1 MMARLNPTY
10 LGAIIASAGIHAL
23 AFAVFPERNAPP
35 SGDEGD
41 SVVSLQAVVAG
52 LESEIEAFEAQLET
66 LTEDPVRLNPPLPLA
81 VASEATLRNSS
92 LMLPVEQ
99 LQRPDMPVNQ
109 PPQLRQSGDTA
120 VTDQLPRIES
130 FDESFEV
137 QTEIPNS
144 NPAQPLPADPPPTPA
159 LDGTLSAIIPLPQFS
174 QPQKPRPLQF
184 EDRIIRL
191 DSPSGTLEAQSV
203 PDTLNPVS
211 NPAQP
216 LPADPPPTPAL
227 DGTLSAIIPLPQFSQ
242 PQKPRPLQFEDTIIR
257 PDSPS
262 ESSES
267 QPEIGTADL
276 VQPLSTDPDPVST
289 IEDIASLLS
298 IEHLQSPEL
307 PEIQPP
313 QRPRPRRP
321 DPIPGEDGA
330 EPQAE
335 PEPNPQ
341 LNPPRPPPGSNSEET
356 VEDQRETGSQSGGQ
370 DAGDESATAVLHDK
384 WGADIRH
391 SIAREQRRA
400 RQRPVSGRVEVS
412 ITLSSTGNLLNAEV
426 RHSSGNRRL
435 DQYAVRM
442 VEGAAFPPAPEDYP
456 EESEAFLLP
465 LIFE

>member
-137 QTEIPNS
+137 QTEIPN
-144 NPAQPLPADPPPTPA
+144 
-159 LDGTLSAIIPLPQFS
+159 
-174 QPQKPRPLQF
+174 
-184 EDRIIRL
+184 
-191 DSPSGTLEAQSV
+191 
-203 PDTLNPVS
+203 S

-400 RQRPVSGRVEVS
+400 RQWPVSGRVEVS